1 MENDETMI
9 PDKDVSVFKTPKGIN
24 EDIVRE
30 ISAIK
35 GEPEW
40 MLEYRLKALD
50 CFLKKPM
57 PTWGVDLSR
66 VDFDEYT
73 YYIRPSDKQTN
84 KWEEVPETIKDTFNK
99 LGIPEAEQKYLSGV
113 TTQYESEV
121 VYHNMLKEVQEK
133 GVIFLDILFIDHFEN
148 IVQNLRSTYEMIEF
162 EGLEKLVDLIYQSNE
177 ICFAGNFF
185 TQSVS
190 MQLQIELSYLG
201 KKCTGMYPLQS
212 QKEVVRNLKEN
223 DLIIVSSIAGGY
235 WQDHPDMLREIA
247 KSKAHK
253 ICVTQVENMPYQDQ
267 FDMIIQVGTDHLS
280 LIGKF
285 PITYIFE
292 LLEALYHIKYGRV

>member
-1 MENDETMI
+1 MRSAFYALINFINTSKVDDVYSNAAKMILEN
-9 PDKDVSVFKTPKGIN
+9 IN
-24 EDIVRE
+24 
-30 ISAIK
+30 K
-35 GEPEW
+35 
-40 MLEYRLKALD
+40 
-50 CFLKKPM
+50 
-57 PTWGVDLSR
+57 
-66 VDFDEYT
+66 
-73 YYIRPSDKQTN
+73 
-84 KWEEVPETIKDTFNK
+84 
-99 LGIPEAEQKYLSGV
+99 IPEYNIMDVAEMCFVSTATISRLCRKLN
-113 TTQYESEV
+113 YESFSDFKMDVKMNLRYFNHDSMRMQFDHQLPVFPVEG
-121 VYHNMLKEVQEK
+121 KTTK
-133 GVIFLDILFIDHFEN
+133 DLFSDHFEN

-162 EGLEKLVDLIYQSNE
+162 EELEKLVDLIYQSNE

-212 QKEVVRNLKEN
+212 QKEVVHDLTEN

-253 ICVTQVENMPYQDQ
+253 ICITQVENIPYQEQ

-285 PITYIFE
+285 SITYIFE

>member
-1 MENDETMI
+1 MK
-9 PDKDVSVFKTPKGIN
+9 DKIKLLSIAAVFVLLICAGYSILSFKQTDLQSI
-24 EDIVRE
+24 
-30 ISAIK
+30 
-35 GEPEW
+35 
-40 MLEYRLKALD
+40 
-50 CFLKKPM
+50 LKKE
-57 PTWGVDLSR
+57 S
-66 VDFDEYT
+66 
-73 YYIRPSDKQTN
+73 SK
-84 KWEEVPETIKDTFNK
+84 KD
-99 LGIPEAEQKYLSGV
+99 
-113 TTQYESEV
+113 
-121 VYHNMLKEVQEK
+121 
-133 GVIFLDILFIDHFEN
+133 LFIDHFEN

-285 PITYIFE
+285 SITYIFE

>member
-1 MENDETMI
+1 MILEN
-9 PDKDVSVFKTPKGIN
+9 IN
-24 EDIVRE
+24 
-30 ISAIK
+30 K
-35 GEPEW
+35 
-40 MLEYRLKALD
+40 
-50 CFLKKPM
+50 
-57 PTWGVDLSR
+57 
-66 VDFDEYT
+66 
-73 YYIRPSDKQTN
+73 
-84 KWEEVPETIKDTFNK
+84 
-99 LGIPEAEQKYLSGV
+99 IPEYNITDVAEMCFVSTATISRLCRKLN
-113 TTQYESEV
+113 YESFSDFKMDV
-121 VYHNMLKEVQEK
+121 TMNLRYFNHDSMRMQFDHQLP
-133 GVIFLDILFIDHFEN
+133 IFPIEGKTTKDLFSDHFEN

-162 EGLEKLVDLIYQSNE
+162 EELEKLVDLIYQSNE

-212 QKEVVRNLKEN
+212 QKEVVHDLTEN

-253 ICVTQVENMPYQDQ
+253 ICITQVENIPYQEQ

-285 PITYIFE
+285 SITYIFE